1 MPRIEPSLMPVVSDL
16 ARVLRELKVPFV
28 GALVPELLLD
38 VRPRRMTNDADVTV
52 VVESLAEFEALKDR
66 LADYGFTRTGLPHRM
81 RHRDGGVLDM
91 LPFSEAIAPEGRLQ
105 LEEGRI
111 LNMAGFRHVVPHAV
125 ATSVEGGPTLP
136 LAPLPLYVLLK
147 LVAFSDRKAAK
158 DLGGVSRPFHQ
169 GQTQASKSVQ
179 ERVSLINSL
188 VVAELRREGRSATY
202 LRTDV
207 TKLEDVQR
215 LAQRALD
222 EYGRL
227 DVFVN
232 NAGIM
237 PLSTLDQLKIDEWN
251 QMIDVNIRGVLH
263 GIASALPHFKKE
275 KSGQFVN
282 VSSLGG
288 RIAVATGAVYCG
300 TKFAVHAI
308 SEALRQEVGATFA
321 SRSSHRASSNPTSP
335 RRSRIPRRRSS

>member
-1 MPRIEPSLMPVVSDL
+1 MSGTEGKVVVITGASSGIGEATAREL
-16 ARVLRELKVPFV
+16 ARRGAKVVL
-28 GALVPELLLD
+28 GA
-38 VRPRRMTNDADVTV
+38 RRT
-52 VVESLAEFEALKDR
+52 ER
-66 LADYGFTRTGLPHRM
+66 L
-81 RHRDGGVLDM
+81 
-91 LPFSEAIAPEGRLQ
+91 E
-105 LEEGRI
+105 
-111 LNMAGFRHVVPHAV
+111 
-125 ATSVEGGPTLP
+125 
-136 LAPLPLYVLLK
+136 K
-147 LVAFSDRKAAK
+147 L
-158 DLGGVSRPFHQ
+158 
-169 GQTQASKSVQ
+169 
-179 ERVSLINSL
+179 
-188 VVAELRREGRSATY
+188 VAELRHEGRSSTF
-202 LRTDV
+202 LKTDV

-215 LAQRALD
+215 LSQLALD

-308 SEALRQEVGATFA
+308 SEALRQEVGGDIRVTIVAPV
-321 SRSSHRASSNPTSP
+321 SSSPTSP